1 MKKKIEIE
9 ITYDEERDY
18 EYALQEVMFSLQNG
32 YDSGFNENNS
42 SDYRFAVLEVE
53 EEESNRR

>member
-9 ITYDEERDY
+9 IVYDKEKYYD
-18 EYALQEVMFSLQNG
+18 YALQEVMFSLQNG
-32 YDSGFNENNS
+32 ETSGFNENNS

-53 EEESNRR
+53 ED